1 MIAKLRLLGPAGLT
15 KKCGQHSHSQQFCS
29 RIAVKYLVPVPDEL
43 YGPVRQKEPDGPHD
57 GEGWEGEVVLLLLL
71 LVAHCCKHSTI
82 CHVTI
87 WSGDFNASTFCGG
100 LEIGNNC
107 TVMKHSKPRL
117 AVWWWWEQQVDCL
130 CLCRLPRL
138 LARTLPGD

>member
-1 MIAKLRLLGPAGLT
+1 MDQSARRNPTDPMMEKAGKERL
-15 KKCGQHSHSQQFCS
+15 CSYYCYWSHTVANTQQFAMS
-29 RIAVKYLVPVPDEL
+29 PY
-43 YGPVRQKEPDGPHD
+43 
-57 GEGWEGEVVLLLLL
+57 
-71 LVAHCCKHSTI
+71 
-82 CHVTI
+82 
-87 WSGDFNASTFCGG
+87 GDFNASTFCGG

-107 TVMKHSKPRL
+107 AVMIHSKPRL

>member
-1 MIAKLRLLGPAGLT
+1 M
-15 KKCGQHSHSQQFCS
+15 
-29 RIAVKYLVPVPDEL
+29 KYLVPVPDEL

-57 GEGWEGEVVLLLLL
+57 GEGWEGEVLLLLLL

-117 AVWWWWEQQVDCL
+117 VMVVVEATGCL
-130 CLCRLPRL
+130 FVPVQTSPPAGENSARRLN
-138 LARTLPGD
+138 